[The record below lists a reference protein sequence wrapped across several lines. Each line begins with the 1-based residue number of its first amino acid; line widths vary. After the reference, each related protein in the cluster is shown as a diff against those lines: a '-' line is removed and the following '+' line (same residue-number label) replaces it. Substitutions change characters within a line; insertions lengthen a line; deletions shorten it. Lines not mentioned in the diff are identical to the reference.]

1 MAPATSSPIL
11 LDERTAAAA
20 LYVTP
25 RTLQEWRRRG
35 GGPQFVR
42 ISSRCI
48 RYRPQDLAA
57 WPAERLRTSTSDG
70 AGAVQ

>member
-1 MAPATSSPIL
+1 MPAATTTPIL
-11 LDERTAAAA
+11 LDERTAATA

-42 ISSRCI
+42 VSSRCI
-48 RYRPQDLAA
+48 RYRPEDLAA
-57 WPAERLRTSTSDG
+57 WAAERLRTSTSDG
-70 AGAVQ
+70 AEGVQ